1 MAKKKAVRK
10 AKKTALKRQTPHAP
24 GGKHY
29 KANLKFIERMT
40 LLHLTH
46 AKMAAILG
54 IGLDT
59 LKKHYALELTLG
71 KARIGAECVQRLL
84 QIARGKD
91 DKLALAACCWILGRR
106 YGFNESTEL
115 EVSQRLTGAIIV
127 PADKDL
133 DTWLAHQEARNET
146 LTMPGPEDG
155 DD

>member
-1 MAKKKAVRK
+1 MAKKKTARK
-10 AKKTALKRQTPHAP
+10 AKKTASKRQTPNAP
-24 GGKHY
+24 GGEHY
-29 KANLKFIERMT
+29 ETNLKLIERMT

-59 LKKHYALELTLG
+59 LKTHYALELTLG
-71 KARIGAECVQRLL
+71 KARIGTECVERLL
-84 QIARGKD
+84 EIARGDD
-91 DKLALAACCWILGRR
+91 DKLALTAICWLLGRR
-106 YGFNESTEL
+106 YGFNESTEV

-127 PADKDL
+127 PADRDM
-133 DTWLAHQEARNET
+133 DTWFAHQEARNET